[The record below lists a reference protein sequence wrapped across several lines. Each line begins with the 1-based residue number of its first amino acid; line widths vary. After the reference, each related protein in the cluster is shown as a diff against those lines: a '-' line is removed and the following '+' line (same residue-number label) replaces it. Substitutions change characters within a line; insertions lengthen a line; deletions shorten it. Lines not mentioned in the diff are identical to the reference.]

1 MGLRSYSTRTGL
13 GRSLCGAVTECG
25 SCTLRGTA
33 RGADVRTLLYLE
45 VMLALRAAFA
55 LGVMAIVVWLLRS
68 GQPFGALVVVVGAV
82 WLRQEA
88 ESGRLARFGKRFA
101 RPT

>member
-1 MGLRSYSTRTGL
+1 
-13 GRSLCGAVTECG
+13 
-25 SCTLRGTA
+25 
-33 RGADVRTLLYLE
+33 VRTLLYLE
-45 VMLALRAAFA
+45 VMLALRAGFA

-68 GQPFGALVVVVGAV
+68 GQPFGGLVVVVTAV

-88 ESGRLARFGKRFA
+88 ESGRLARFGRRFA